1 MVMRSADRPLSPHLQ
16 IYRWQ
21 LTSVLSILHRAT
33 GVWLSA
39 GAILLVWWL
48 VAAASGPEA
57 YEGVEDFLGSWIG
70 LLLLFGWTVALFYHL
85 CNGIRHLVWDTG
97 YALDLRNTYIG
108 GWTVVAATAVLTLAA
123 WVAGISR
130 WVS

>member
-1 MVMRSADRPLSPHLQ
+1 MRSADRPLSPHLQ

-33 GVWLSA
+33 GVALSA
-39 GAILLVWWL
+39 GTILLVWWL

-57 YEGVEDFLGSWIG
+57 YEGVQEFLGSWVG
-70 LLLLFGWTVALFYHL
+70 LLLLFGWTVSLFYHL

-97 YALDLRNTYIG
+97 HALDLGSTYLG
-108 GWTVVAATAVLTLAA
+108 GWVVVGATAALTLVA
-123 WVAGISR
+123 WIAGIAR